1 MKSIEPTFFNL
12 VRGHGLIAML
22 APLLISTSTT
32 YMITNEIYILNF
44 FLACIV
50 GFSLHISMNVYN
62 DIYDTKQGSDT
73 LESSKNLFSG
83 GSAYLINYPNL
94 EQKMFFIAR
103 TGIILA
109 FFGIL
114 GLLFVSDSELWPIFI
129 FIFITAT
136 FLSKYYTASPIK
148 FAYRGLGEIVVWF
161 GFGPLAVLLGAA
173 AQGIVIHPLIFAIMP
188 LTGISTLIFSLSG
201 EMVDRPYDIKAGKN
215 GLVIRIGVKKSIVIV
230 LLLHILLILNIA
242 IISTLI
248 ENKGWYL
255 FLFLMP
261 YFLLLPKT
269 FSFLL
274 KGVDDRVNLVKGA
287 KFNFNTFVVFSMM
300 TIIGFITLAYIQ

>member
-1 MKSIEPTFFNL
+1 
-12 VRGHGLIAML
+12 
-22 APLLISTSTT
+22 
-32 YMITNEIYILNF
+32 
-44 FLACIV
+44 
-50 GFSLHISMNVYN
+50 
-62 DIYDTKQGSDT
+62 
-73 LESSKNLFSG
+73 
-83 GSAYLINYPNL
+83 
-94 EQKMFFIAR
+94 
-103 TGIILA
+103 
-109 FFGIL
+109 
-114 GLLFVSDSELWPIFI
+114 
-129 FIFITAT
+129 
-136 FLSKYYTASPIK
+136 
-148 FAYRGLGEIVVWF
+148 
-161 GFGPLAVLLGAA
+161 
-173 AQGIVIHPLIFAIMP
+173 P